1 LHPLKRKI
9 TKYNSLAM
17 YAIVEIGGQQHKV
30 EKDQRLYVNRLEAA
44 EGSNLEFDKVMLVDK
59 DGNVTVGIPFVDGT
73 RVAAQVV
80 AHVKDDKVHIF
91 KHKRRKGYRRFNG
104 HRQSLTELFIQ
115 GILAKGEIF
124 KADAAK
130 KIVKKAKPAP
140 KAEVAEVET
149 HTEVETAPKKKA
161 APKKKVEPK
170 SEEKEAPKAKKTTK
184 KSPKKG
190 E

>member
-1 LHPLKRKI
+1 
-9 TKYNSLAM
+9 M

-44 EGSNLEFDKVMLVDK
+44 EGANLEFDKVMLVDK

-115 GILAKGEIF
+115 GILAKGETF
-124 KADAAK
+124 KADSVK
-130 KIVKKAKPAP
+130 KVVKKAKAAP
-140 KAEVAEVET
+140 VAEVD
-149 HTEVETAPKKKA
+149 TEVETAPKKKA
-161 APKKKVEPK
+161 ATKKAAPKA
-170 SEEKEAPKAKKTTK
+170 EETEAPKAKKTTK
-184 KSPKKG
+184 KAPKKG